1 MDTFAALGV
10 DVRRYNDKE
19 HEMSHPP
26 MSTEEMVR
34 LCKEHTLYTWA
45 KQSAVNPVAVARA
58 EGIYFWTPDDKRY
71 IDFNSQL
78 MSVNIG
84 HHHPKVRDAIKAQAD
99 ELVFVHPQTATAVRA
114 RVGKLLAD
122 ITPNPIN
129 TFFFTLGGAEANENA
144 VRAARLMTGRQK
156 ILVRHRSY
164 HGSTNLTLN
173 MTGDP
178 RRWPNEP
185 TGPGIIRVMD
195 PVPYKYSFGDDDK
208 TRVEQNL
215 LYLEEILMYETPK
228 AFAAIV
234 VETVTGTNGVLPP
247 PPGYMEALRRICDE
261 HGILLICDEVMC
273 GFGRT
278 GKLYAFE
285 HYNIVP
291 DIVTVAKGLTSSYLP
306 LGAVGLSD
314 KVAAYFKD
322 NVFAGGLTYNSHP
335 MLLACAEASIKV
347 MIDEGM
353 IENAAKLE
361 GVMKAQYTRL
371 ADRHVS
377 FKEGRAIG
385 LFGMIDLRKNAKGD
399 PLCPYNGTSQA
410 MNELGKAFDEAG
422 LFSMVRWSSFTCI
435 PPLCI
440 TEAQLIE
447 AFDIIDRCLDV
458 ADRAYEP

>member
-1 MDTFAALGV
+1 MSQAA
-10 DVRRYNDKE
+10 
-19 HEMSHPP
+19 P
-26 MSTEEMVR
+26 MSSEEMIR

-45 KQSAVNPVAVARA
+45 KQSAVHPVPVARA
-58 EGIYFWTPDDKRY
+58 EGIYFWTPDGKRY
-71 IDFNSQL
+71 VDFNSQL

-84 HHHPKVRDAIKAQAD
+84 HHHPKVRDAIKRQAD
-99 ELVFVHPQTATAVRA
+99 ELIFAHPQCATAVRA
-114 RVGKLLAD
+114 RVGKLFAE
-122 ITPNPIN
+122 ITPDPIN

-156 ILVRHRSY
+156 IMVRHRSY

-185 TGPGIIRVMD
+185 TGPGIIRVLD
-195 PVPYKYSFGDDDK
+195 PVPYKYSFGEDDA

-215 LYLEEILMYETPK
+215 LYLEEILMYENPK

-234 VETVTGTNGVLPP
+234 VETVTGTNGVMPP
-247 PPGYMEALRRICDE
+247 PKGYMEGLRRICDE

-285 HYNIVP
+285 HFNIVP

-335 MLLACAEASIKV
+335 MLLACAEANVEV
-347 MIDEGM
+347 MMEEGM
-353 IENAAKLE
+353 IENAATLE
-361 GVMKAQYTRL
+361 HVMKSEYARL
-371 ADRHVS
+371 KERHPS

-385 LFGMIDLRKNAKGD
+385 LFGMIDLRKNSQGE
-399 PLCPYNGTSQA
+399 PLCPYNGTSVA
-410 MNELGKAFDEAG
+410 MTELAKAFDEAG
-422 LFSMVRWSSFTCI
+422 LFTFVRWSSFTCI

-440 TEAQLIE
+440 TNEQLLE
-447 AFDIIDRCLDV
+447 AFATIDRCLAV
-458 ADRAYEP
+458 TDRYFEG